1 MTEEEP
7 AGGLLHVRV
16 RDGLLRWFAEN
27 GLQPGAQIPTEAVT
41 SQLFG
46 VSRST
51 AREALRLLEQ
61 EGAVTVAR
69 GRGRF
74 LSPSGAFQVER
85 PIDRFESVTEMLEGL
100 GHVPTSAVLSVG
112 VHPPTATEAQA
123 LRLAPDERVI
133 RLVRIRYG
141 DGRPLLYT
149 VDTVPEDCLPGPVRH
164 RDWSG
169 SLTTALALHGH
180 EIEVSTARLRATH
193 LDHEVEVRHELQ
205 DLGPWLLVEET
216 CVSRTG
222 RPVLFAQDYHRGS
235 DITFNVQRRR

>member
-1 MTEEEP
+1 MP
-7 AGGLLHVRV
+7 DSRSVAGPLHVHV
-16 RDGLLRWFAEN
+16 RDGLLRWFTQN
-27 GLQPGAQIPTEAVT
+27 GLEAGAQVPTEAMT
-41 SQLFG
+41 SELFE

-61 EGAVTVAR
+61 EGVITVAR

-74 LSPSGAFQVER
+74 LSASGAFQVER
-85 PIDRFESVTEMLEGL
+85 PIDHFESVTEMLEGL
-100 GHVPTSAVLSVG
+100 GYVPTSAVLSVG
-112 VHPPTATEAQA
+112 VEAPTPAEAQA
-123 LRLAPDERVI
+123 LRLAPSDQVI

-149 VDTVPEDCLPGPVRH
+149 IDTTAQDCLPGPVRH

-169 SLTTALALHGH
+169 SLTSALALHGH
-180 EIEVSTARLRATH
+180 EIQVSTARLSASQ
-193 LDHEVEVRHELQ
+193 LDHDVEVRHDLQ
-205 DLGPWLLVEET
+205 GLGPWLLVEET

-235 DITFNVQRRR
+235 DIAFNVQRRR